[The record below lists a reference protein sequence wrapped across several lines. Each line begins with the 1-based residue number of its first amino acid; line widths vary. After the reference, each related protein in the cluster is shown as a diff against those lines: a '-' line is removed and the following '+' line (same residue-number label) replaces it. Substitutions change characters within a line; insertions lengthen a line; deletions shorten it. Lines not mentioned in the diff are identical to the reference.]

1 MPLPPNA
8 TNARLMR
15 RLAMLGAVLATA
27 TACSDKTPPPV
38 SSAPTVAD
46 SADQV
51 LFGVHTNLVAGGV
64 RRGEL
69 FADTAFTFEQ
79 GTRMELRGVR
89 VNFYTDAGALNGT
102 LTSHEGTYNTRQGIM
117 EARGSVVVQTQDGR
131 QLTSPELRYMIN
143 QQLIRSD
150 SSFVLTR
157 PGERLTGV
165 GFSSDPNLQNIQ
177 IFKTTGAS
185 GGALTIPNP

>member
-1 MPLPPNA
+1 
-8 TNARLMR
+8 MR
-15 RLAMLGAVLATA
+15 AATA
-27 TACSDKTPPPV
+27 PRVRRPLAIVAVALAVAACTDKTPPPRA
-38 SSAPTVAD
+38 SGSTAAD

-51 LFGVHTNLVAGGV
+51 LFGVHNNIVADGV

-69 FADTAFTFEQ
+69 FADTAYVFDQ
-79 GTRMELRGVR
+79 GTRTELVGVR
-89 VNFYTDAGALNGT
+89 VNFFTDAGALNGT
-102 LTSHEGTYNTRQGIM
+102 LTSREGTYNTRRAFM

-131 QLTSPELRYMIN
+131 RLTSPELRYLVN

-157 PGERLTGV
+157 PGEQLTGV
-165 GFSSDPNLQNIQ
+165 GFSSDPNLQNLQ

-185 GGALTIPNP
+185 SGAMTIPNP

>member
-1 MPLPPNA
+1 
-8 TNARLMR
+8 
-15 RLAMLGAVLATA
+15 LGAALVVGAG
-27 TACSDKTPPPV
+27 ACSDKTPPPV
-38 SSAPTVAD
+38 SSVPSAAD

-51 LFGVHTNLVAGGV
+51 LFGVHNNIVSDGV

-69 FADTAFTFEQ
+69 FADTAFVFEQ
-79 GTRMELRGVR
+79 GTRTELRGVH
-89 VNFYTDAGALNGT
+89 VNFFTDAGALNGT
-102 LTSHEGTYNTRQGIM
+102 LTSREGTYNTRRGFM

-131 QLTSPELRYMIN
+131 QLTSPELRYLIN
-143 QQLIRSD
+143 QQLIQSD

-185 GGALTIPNP
+185 GGAMTIPNP

>member
-1 MPLPPNA
+1 MSTPTTARSAWLPIA
-8 TNARLMR
+8 AAAA
-15 RLAMLGAVLATA
+15 LAAI
-27 TACSDKTPPPV
+27 ACTDKTPPPL
-38 SSAPTVAD
+38 SSEPTVAD

-51 LFGVHTNLVAGGV
+51 LFGVHTNIVANGV

-79 GTRMELRGVR
+79 GARMELRGVR
-89 VNFYTDAGALNGT
+89 TNFFTDAGALNGT
-102 LTSHEGTYNTRQGIM
+102 LTSREGTYNTRQGFM

-131 QLTSPELRYMIN
+131 QLTSPELRYLLN
-143 QQLIRSD
+143 QELIRTD

-165 GFSSDPNLQNIQ
+165 GFSSDPNLRNIQ
-177 IFKTTGAS
+177 IFKATSATSGAM
-185 GGALTIPNP
+185 TIPNP